1 MVIQLFE
8 VLKMSTQH
16 HKLMGSLPR
25 RRAAAKPANVA
36 ADFHATDWPMH
47 YLLTIV
53 RIHTQNVTRVLQP
66 FNCSPLAWRVLSTL
80 ADRDGH
86 SVNNL
91 AELCVVER
99 SNLSKLLD
107 SMERD
112 GLIERVAPEGDRRK
126 ILIYLSDKGR
136 DLFER
141 SLPAVLR
148 SYATFLAGISPS
160 EMNVFMDVLKKI
172 KSDVQVFDIRDVQ
185 DA

>member
-1 MVIQLFE
+1 MD
-8 VLKMSTQH
+8 
-16 HKLMGSLPR
+16 SLPKR
-25 RRAAAKPANVA
+25 RVAAKPVIEA
-36 ADFHATDWPMH
+36 AMFHATDWPMH

-53 RIHTQNVTRVLQP
+53 RVHTQNVTRVLQP
-66 FNCSPLAWRVLSTL
+66 FNCNPLAWRVLSTL

-91 AELCVVER
+91 AELCAIER

-112 GLIERVAPEGDRRK
+112 ELIERVAPEGDRRK
-126 ILIYLSDKGR
+126 TLVNLADKGR
-136 DLFER
+136 DLFEK

-172 KSDVQVFDIRDVQ
+172 KSNVQGFDIRDVQ
-185 DA
+185 DAL